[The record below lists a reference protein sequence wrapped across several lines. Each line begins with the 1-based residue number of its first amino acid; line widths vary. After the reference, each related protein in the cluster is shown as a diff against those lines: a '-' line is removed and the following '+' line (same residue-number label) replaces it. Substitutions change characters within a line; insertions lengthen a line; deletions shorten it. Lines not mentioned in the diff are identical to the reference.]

1 MRISDWSSDVC
12 SSDLIH
18 EKVSWILNKLAQ
30 RQARKEQLA
39 IADTQW
45 RNGGHVPY
53 MGKRIY
59 LDLGNPGSRI
69 TLDGTTVAPQDGDTL
84 RMSLPDD
91 ADRHRVRDS
100 VHGWLQQQARIW
112 FGLRVDHF
120 QKISGLAV
128 NRWRLSAAATRWGS
142 CNSDGNIM
150 LNWRLIHFDRDII
163 DYVVVHERSEE
174 RRVGEECVRPG
185 SSRWTQYH

>member
-30 RQARKEQLA
+30 RQARQEQLA

-69 TLDGTTVAPQDGDTL
+69 TLDGNTVAPQDGDTM
-84 RMSLPDD
+84 RMSLLDD

-100 VHGWLQQQARIW
+100 VHGWLK
-112 FGLRVDHF
+112 G
-120 QKISGLAV
+120 
-128 NRWRLSAAATRWGS
+128 
-142 CNSDGNIM
+142 
-150 LNWRLIHFDRDII
+150 
-163 DYVVVHERSEE
+163 SEE
-174 RRVGEECVRPG
+174 RRVGKECVRRVAPG
-185 SSRWTQYH
+185 GRGLIKKKK